1 MSKSHCG
8 CGKGLRT
15 APAVVL
21 LFLAALFSAAAIS
34 GRARAQAAD
43 DLDRLNHEI
52 ERLYGENKTVA
63 AVPLA
68 ERYVE
73 LARQRYGGTIPN
85 LRRR

>member
-1 MSKSHCG
+1 MSESHCR

-21 LFLAALFSAAAIS
+21 LLLAALFSAAAIG

-52 ERLYGENKTVA
+52 ERLYGENKTAA

-73 LARQRYGGTIPN
+73 LAR
-85 LRRR
+85 RR